1 MGLPLLF
8 RLDVI
13 HGYRTVYP
21 LALAEAGTFNPDLMK
36 KTARMAARESHSGGV
51 AWHFAP
57 MVDIARDA
65 RWGRVSEGGRD
76 YNTVNMAMSLFY
88 NVYLRPFQAAVRSG
102 AQTAMAAFNDLNGV
116 PCTVNKFLLREVL
129 KDTLGLPGFVVSDA
143 NAIKECVSHG
153 IAADDD
159 AVRQLPGHDRPVPGV
174 LQPPQHRQAGIVRP
188 VKELKGFAKV
198 RYEADKGMW
207 GSIWGSMAW
216 YDGQELPEP
225 ASMAQVQKDRFNV
238 YVERR
243 DENGPLCHANSE
255 MLEALI
261 PFNGIEVRCN
271 TTVKAVEP
279 GKAILGSQDGESPAD
294 ADSVILCV
302 GYRAEKSLYEACKNK
317 LPEVRLIGDANNVSN
332 IMYAIWDAYEVASTL

>member
-13 HGYRTVYP
+13 HGYRTVFP

-51 AWHFAP
+51 AWDFAP

-102 AQTAMAAFNDLNGV
+102 AQTAMAAFNDSNGV

-143 NAIKECVSHG
+143 NAIK
-153 IAADDD
+153 
-159 AVRQLPGHDRPVPGV
+159 
-174 LQPPQHRQAGIVRP
+174 
-188 VKELKGFAKV
+188 
-198 RYEADKGMW
+198 
-207 GSIWGSMAW
+207 
-216 YDGQELPEP
+216 
-225 ASMAQVQKDRFNV
+225 
-238 YVERR
+238 
-243 DENGPLCHANSE
+243 
-255 MLEALI
+255 
-261 PFNGIEVRCN
+261 
-271 TTVKAVEP
+271 
-279 GKAILGSQDGESPAD
+279 
-294 ADSVILCV
+294 
-302 GYRAEKSLYEACKNK
+302 
-317 LPEVRLIGDANNVSN
+317 
-332 IMYAIWDAYEVASTL
+332 

>member
-8 RLDVI
+8 GLDVI

-159 AVRQLPGHDRPVPGV
+159 TVRQLPGHDRPVPGV
-174 LQPPQHRQAGIVRP
+174 LQGVIRRSRP
-188 VKELKGFAKV
+188 WSRG
-198 RYEADKGMW
+198 R
-207 GSIWGSMAW
+207 
-216 YDGQELPEP
+216 
-225 ASMAQVQKDRFNV
+225 
-238 YVERR
+238 
-243 DENGPLCHANSE
+243 
-255 MLEALI
+255 
-261 PFNGIEVRCN
+261 PFSAAR
-271 TTVKAVEP
+271 TVKARWTP
-279 GKAILGSQDGESPAD
+279 IPSFSAWATGRKRACMRPARISCPRCGSLATQT
-294 ADSVILCV
+294 
-302 GYRAEKSLYEACKNK
+302 
-317 LPEVRLIGDANNVSN
+317 
-332 IMYAIWDAYEVASTL
+332 M